1 MPHTPLSKP
10 VVRRAAFAI
19 REKQRQQFC
28 HVLDYIEMQH
38 PHIDPDMYCI
48 ELQGVLALKQRFQ
61 DDEDDPPDIVCM
73 SFTHDEI
80 FSLSIIVD
88 AATTYSRRHKEPRVY
103 GVTDQQLKAL
113 EEWVAQAERWFITPL
128 KDT

>member
-1 MPHTPLSKP
+1 
-10 VVRRAAFAI
+10 
-19 REKQRQQFC
+19 
-28 HVLDYIEMQH
+28 MQH
-38 PHIDPDMYCI
+38 PHIDPDMYRI

-61 DDEDDPPDIVCM
+61 DDEEDPPDIVCM
-73 SFTHDEI
+73 SFTHDEL

-88 AATTYSRRHKEPRVY
+88 AATYSHRHQEPRVH

-113 EEWVAQAERWFITPL
+113 EEWVAQAERWFMTPL